1 MRIISKL
8 KKTISNLLNKGDSRF
23 VLLKK
28 NVAVSF
34 MLKGIG
40 LLIGYIRF
48 PLTLSYLGNAWY
60 GVWLTIGSFT
70 GWLSFFNIGLG
81 NGLRNKLAESLAQN
95 NIEDSK
101 KYVSSTYFVISLIS
115 LGIYIVL
122 VPIIFWID
130 WNSVFNVQDVS
141 PSILK
146 VSLFSFV
153 TFFCVK
159 FVLRLLRTVFE
170 ADQKPAFS
178 DLIDFLSSVLF
189 FIAIILL
196 INYAESSLVY
206 VVTIHGSLPVV
217 LLVGFSLYYYNNS
230 YKSIR
235 PSLKYVDRKLLKG
248 LANLGVKFF
257 IIQTSVLILFSTDN
271 IIITRVLGPEEVVG
285 YEAARKFFGI
295 VDMGFSIILVP
306 FWSAF
311 TDAYTKGEINWV
323 RQSIMRLL
331 KLLSLVALGLVVMF
345 FASPWVYKVWLG
357 DKVEISWQLSLFMA
371 VFVLIRAWS
380 NVFIYFINGV
390 GKVKLQLLLSIIIS
404 VVNIP
409 LSVML
414 AKHFGVVGV
423 IMATV
428 ACLIIGV
435 FIYPIQYFKI
445 IRKKDKGIWGQ

>member
-81 NGLRNKLAESLAQN
+81 NGLRNKLAESLAKN

-115 LGIYIVL
+115 LGIYLVL

-285 YEAARKFFGI
+285 YEASRKFFGI

-323 RQSIMRLL
+323 RQSNYATSQASVISCVRPCRYVFCFAM
-331 KLLSLVALGLVVMF
+331 GL
-345 FASPWVYKVWLG
+345 
-357 DKVEISWQLSLFMA
+357 
-371 VFVLIRAWS
+371 
-380 NVFIYFINGV
+380 
-390 GKVKLQLLLSIIIS
+390 
-404 VVNIP
+404 
-409 LSVML
+409 
-414 AKHFGVVGV
+414 
-423 IMATV
+423 
-428 ACLIIGV
+428 
-435 FIYPIQYFKI
+435 
-445 IRKKDKGIWGQ
+445 